1 MIWFA
6 LYITEDGKL
15 FPSLIPDISEFSKA
29 FAYARR
35 MKGPY
40 TLAGVVSSEVVDT
53 LF

>member
-1 MIWFA
+1 MNWFA
-6 LYITEDGKL
+6 LYRNEDGKL

-29 FAYARR
+29 CAYARR

-40 TLAGVVSSEVVDT
+40 TLVGVVSSEVADT